1 VTPEQVTMLRSAAG
15 RDALAAAAALVD
27 TDRLAAVERLR
38 RSGRSPELAA
48 AALGQARLRQRAAVK
63 FGADADRLLFTD
75 DGLQQATRPVVA
87 TRRAHRVAAAGPTR
101 VTDLCCGIGSDAIA
115 FARAGLAVTAVDAD
129 PGTAAVAAANAE
141 TLGLA
146 DRIEVL
152 TGDAATLHRE
162 LSGCG
167 GAVFCDPAR
176 RSGGRRV
183 FDPAAYS
190 PPWEFLLSLTGDA
203 ACLKLGPGIDHALL
217 PAGVEAEW
225 VSVRGEV
232 VEAALWCGPLARVP
246 RRATVLTGTGAGQAV
261 AELTGDGAR
270 EAPVGPLR
278 RYLYEPDGAVLRA
291 HLVAELADEIDGCI
305 GEPGVGYLY
314 ADAAVATPFAR
325 GYEIEE
331 VLPFSVKRLRA
342 ALRARDVG
350 VVTIKKRGIALDPD
364 ALRRSLKPSGTGTAT
379 VLVTRIAGAPTALLA
394 RPLPER

>member
-1 VTPEQVTMLRSAAG
+1 MLRSAAG

-75 DGLQQATRPVVA
+75 DGLQQATRPAVA
-87 TRRAHRVAAAGPTR
+87 ARRAHRIAAAGATR

-115 FARAGLAVTAVDAD
+115 FARAGLVVTAVDAD
-129 PGTAAVAAANAE
+129 PGTAAVAAANVE

-146 DRIEVL
+146 DRIEVVV
-152 TGDAATLHRE
+152 GDAAVHRE
-162 LSGCG
+162 LPAG

-190 PPWEFLLSLTGDA
+190 PPWEFLLSLTGGA

-225 VSVRGEV
+225 VSVRDEV
-232 VEAALWCGPLARVP
+232 VEAALWCGPLAGVS
-246 RRATVLTGTGAGQAV
+246 RRATVLAGTGAGAA

-291 HLVAELADEIDGCI
+291 HLVAELAEAIGGSI

-314 ADAAVATPFAR
+314 TDAEVATPFAR